1 MKIGDKVRF
10 LSEVGGGIV
19 KGFQGKDIVLV
30 EDTDGFEIPM
40 SVRECV
46 VIDTD
51 DYNMKRSQKE
61 SQRIAEAPVT
71 EVKEEKPV
79 RYPAP
84 ETREGER
91 LTVVLGFIPQNIKNV
106 TGTSFEAYLINDSN
120 YTLYYSYLSAEGS
133 NWRVR
138 SYGTAE
144 PNTKLFLEEFA
155 KDTLGELEHVAVQCI
170 AFKEG
175 KSFMLKPAVGVELRI
190 DMVKFYKLH
199 TFRESVYFEEP
210 ALLYDIIRDD
220 IPVKQVFVSAEDIQE
235 ALLQKK
241 VVDRPQS
248 QPIVKHP
255 VKNEI
260 VEVDLHANELLDT
273 TAGMSNSE
281 ILSYQLDRFREIMDQ
296 YKNKKGQKIVFIHG
310 KGDGVLRKA
319 VIDELKH
326 KYKNCLYQDASFR
339 EYGFGATLV
348 IIK

>member
-19 KGFQGKDIVLV
+19 KGFQGKDVVLV
-30 EDTDGFEIPM
+30 EDADGFEIPM
-40 SVRECV
+40 SLRECV

-51 DYNMKRSQKE
+51 DYNMKKTRKE
-61 SQRIAEAPVT
+61 LHPAEIPVVT
-71 EVKEEKPV
+71 VKEEKPV
-79 RYPAP
+79 SYRTP

-91 LTVVLGFIPQNIKNV
+91 LTVILGFIPQDVKNI
-106 TGTSFEAYLINDSN
+106 TGTAFEAYLVNDSN
-120 YTLYYSYLSAEGS
+120 YTLYYSYLSAEGA
-133 NWRVR
+133 NWRIR
-138 SYGTAE
+138 SYGVAE
-144 PNTKLFLEEFA
+144 PNTKLFLEEFT
-155 KDTLGELEHVAVQCI
+155 KETLGELEHVAVQCI
-170 AFKEG
+170 AFKEE
-175 KSFMLKPAVGVELRI
+175 KSFMLKPALVVELRL
-190 DMVKFYKLH
+190 DTVKFYKLH

-241 VVDRPQS
+241 NVDRPKS
-248 QPIVKHP
+248 QPIVKQP

-260 VEVDLHANELLDT
+260 IEIDLHANELLDT
-273 TAGMSNSE
+273 TVGMNNAE
-281 ILSYQLDRFREIMDQ
+281 ILNYQLDRFREIMEQ
-296 YKNKKGQKIVFIHG
+296 YKSKKGQKIVFIHG

-326 KYKNCLYQDASFR
+326 AYKNCLYQDASFR